1 MAHVAAENQGQP
13 ANRRGND
20 TVSQNLKGQAG
31 VCVVIHRRHC
41 YRSEARADLMRGRVA
56 ALDEQERLRRLRM
69 QSMGTHVSGLV
80 LPTSTPLPMHAH
92 PARDWSATDFLH
104 VRLDAFWALTG
115 SPGVSAAGPEPFSA
129 A

>member
-1 MAHVAAENQGQP
+1 M
-13 ANRRGND
+13 
-20 TVSQNLKGQAG
+20 
-31 VCVVIHRRHC
+31 IHRRHC